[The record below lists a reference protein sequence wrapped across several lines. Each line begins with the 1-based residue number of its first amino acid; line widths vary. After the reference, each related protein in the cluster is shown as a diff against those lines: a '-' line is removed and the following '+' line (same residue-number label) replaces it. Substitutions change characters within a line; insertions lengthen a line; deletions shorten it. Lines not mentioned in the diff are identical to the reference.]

1 MISVIIPALNEARTI
16 CELIRFARRSE
27 RVSEV
32 IVVDDGSID
41 GTPEIAKS
49 AGARVIRS
57 TLLGKGASMEDGMR
71 AASSELIVYL
81 DGDLTGLDENL
92 VAKLTA
98 PVLAQEAD
106 FVKAKFSR
114 NSGRVTTLTARPLL
128 QVFFPELA
136 SIDQPLGGII
146 AARKAL
152 LLELRFETDYGADV
166 GLLVDAWACGARIA
180 EVEIGH
186 IEHDSQPLDKL
197 GEMAEQVVRT
207 VFERAT
213 TYERFCARHVHEV
226 REVKRRTQAEME
238 VVLGKVGK
246 PDRIAL
252 VDMDGT
258 LLQGRFV
265 IELARRLGKFEQL
278 SQFLDHPTLSAEDRT
293 HSIAG
298 IFAGAPRA
306 VIEEVAHATPL
317 AEGADDL
324 VVGLR
329 KAGYRVGVVTDSYH
343 IAADIVRRRVF
354 ADFTVAHVMKMRD
367 EVATGELVLSPAM
380 SHERGCKQH
389 SFCKANVLLH
399 LSERTGVQVADFL
412 TIGDGFNDVCMLK
425 KAGIS
430 FAVNT
435 KLAEVRSAARNVIT
449 GCLTQILT
457 QLQTIEQVKR
467 RRTSPQMLL
476 SKQIESLVEERRRTG
491 ATSK

>member
-1 MISVIIPALNEARTI
+1 MISVIIPALNEAKTI
-16 CELIRFARRSE
+16 CELIRFARRSN

-71 AASSELIVYL
+71 AARSELVVYL
-81 DGDLTGLDENL
+81 DGDLSGLDDNL

-98 PVLAQEAD
+98 PLLAQEAD

-114 NSGRVTTLTARPLL
+114 SSGRVTTLTARPLL

-136 SIDQPLGGII
+136 AIDQPLGGIV

-152 LLELRFETDYGADV
+152 LMELRFESDYGADV
-166 GLLVDAWACGARIA
+166 GLLIDAWACGARIK

-213 TYERFCARHVHEV
+213 TYERFSARQVQEV

-238 VVLGKVGK
+238 VVLGKVGR
-246 PDRIAL
+246 PERIAL

-258 LLQGRFV
+258 LLQGRLV
-265 IELARRLGKFEQL
+265 VELARKLGKFAQL
-278 SQFLDHPTLSAEDRT
+278 SEFLDHPTLTAEERT
-293 HSIAG
+293 HSIAA
-298 IFAGAPRA
+298 IFAGASRRC
-306 VIEEVAHATPL
+306 IEEAAQVADL

-324 VVGLR
+324 IVGLR

-399 LSERTGVQVADFL
+399 LSERTGVPIADFL
-412 TIGDGFNDVCMLK
+412 TIGDGLNDVCMLR

-435 KLAEVRSAARNVIT
+435 NLSEVQNAAGHVIT
-449 GCLTQILT
+449 GCLTQVLS
-457 QLQTIEQVKR
+457 QLQVVEQR
-467 RRTSPQMLL
+467 SARQTSQRVLL
-476 SKQIESLVEERRRTG
+476 NKQFDFVVE
-491 ATSK
+491 K